1 MNIVHTRDLYAI
13 DNAVGDYIYIKG
25 TCHNGK
31 SAPYGKV
38 QICRGGDITEYTVK
52 SRGLTLILIDR
63 SSLVA
68 SSSISV
74 YDVYGS
80 SAQADALASRLNALT
95 SDYFVVLASQ
105 DAIGWSDSLVTAL
118 KGCGGSTPKSTA
130 TARIPFAFI
139 GYKGL
144 AEGCGQQLMGTV
156 QSTIAAE
163 ISVYVANRMFATSK
177 DGEQGEPGTPGK
189 DATQYYTWM
198 KFADSLQS
206 NGYPASCYDTPTA
219 NTNYVG
225 LAYNQASPTESTDPT
240 KYKWVSTGKNG
251 EDGKDGKDGT
261 SIVPKGNADHYYPSY
276 RYWKNLAYDDANK
289 TFILALFDDL
299 DGMYDEMTE
308 TTFGEG
314 PGYAKM
320 LAKPTRPGAPH
331 RFSLS
336 QEVGSSVVYNGC
348 LYILDSEWI
357 NMGKFTGA
365 TGPKGDKGDKGDK
378 GPQGPQGPQG
388 KIGQLAYPAG
398 SWSASKTY
406 TLTDTACPVVEH
418 NGSYWRLVVASNK
431 GTEPTASNSSV
442 WVIVTQWE
450 AIFTKI
456 LFTAFAKLGSAIF
469 SGDFTLSQRGLLN
482 GAESTAYQNFKPNNA
497 NNPFIPYIYIN
508 WATGEAWLQNVHIKG
523 EVEATSGKLTNV
535 QIDGAYGAPFSDA
548 IRYVDFNGTI
558 AEWQAANIA
567 RINEHDNSFL
577 YDGSHTHNLSGT
589 SRDSGRT
596 LCIVAK
602 TNDITVSCASAN
614 KFVENGRIR
623 SSLTVRTGEMIV
635 VKGIGTDTSLNYYL
649 VLQRV
654 TAFPLLFM
662 KSMPGRTDFVLLRGK
677 VTIASYSSPTYMSI
691 YGVTCSVTKN
701 ADGDYNVSWSSGMIV
716 GSTAYHVNVTPIASY
731 AYNPTI
737 VSQDQT
743 SFRVR
748 FYHYNVLSQ
757 TNLTAFTFEI
767 KIIDNI

>member
-1 MNIVHTRDLYAI
+1 MNIIHTRDLYAI

-38 QICRGGDITEYTVK
+38 QICRGGDIKEYTVK

-95 SDYFVVLASQ
+95 SEYFVVLASF

-130 TARIPFAFI
+130 NARIPFAFI
-139 GYKGL
+139 GYRGL

-163 ISVYVANRMFATSK
+163 ISVYVANRMFTTSK
-177 DGEQGEPGTPGK
+177 DGEQGEPGEPGK

-219 NTNYVG
+219 NTHYIG
-225 LAYNQASPTESTDPT
+225 LAYNQTSPTESTDPT
-240 KYKWVSTGKNG
+240 KYKWVSTGK
-251 EDGKDGKDGT
+251 DGKDGN
-261 SIVPKGNADHYYPSY
+261 SISPKGTAEYHV
-276 RYWKNLAYDDANK
+276 ANFSACRSFNGTGK
-289 TFILALFDDL
+289 FLVDNCSDFA
-299 DGMYDEMTE
+299 EN
-308 TTFGEG
+308 
-314 PGYAKM
+314 PHS
-320 LAKPTRPGAPH
+320 GAH
-331 RFSLS
+331 LI
-336 QEVGSSVVYNGC
+336 V
-348 LYILDSEWI
+348 
-357 NMGKFTGA
+357 KFTGKYGA
-365 TGPKGDKGDKGDK
+365 FGYTLTECEIGDTYTDKDCNLWIKDTGGWENLGNIQGPKGDKGDK
-378 GPQGPQGPQG
+378 GPQGPQG

-398 SWSASKTY
+398 AWSASKTY

-482 GAESTAYQNFKPNNA
+482 GADSNAYQNFKPNNA

-535 QIDGAYGAPFSDA
+535 QIDGAYGAPFSD
-548 IRYVDFNGTI
+548 IIKYVDFNGTI

-567 RINEHDNSFL
+567 RLNEHDNSFL
-577 YDGSHTHNLSGT
+577 YDDTNAHNLSGT

-602 TNDITVSCASAN
+602 TTDITVSCASAN
-614 KFVENGRIR
+614 KFIEDGVIK
-623 SSLTVRTGEMIV
+623 SSLTVRSGEMIM
-635 VKGIGTDTSLNYYL
+635 VKGIGTATELNYYL

-654 TAFPLLFM
+654 LAFPLLFRT
-662 KSMPGRTDFVLLRGK
+662 SMRGRSDFVLLRGK
-677 VTIASYSSPTYMSI
+677 VTLSSYSTPVYMTL

-701 ADGDYNVSWSSGMIV
+701 TEGDYTVAWSPGLIV

-737 VSQDQT
+737 VSQGQT

-767 KIIDNI
+767 RIIDNI

>member
-219 NTNYVG
+219 NTHYIG
-225 LAYNQASPTESTDPT
+225 LAYNQVSPTESTDPT
-240 KYKWVSTGKNG
+240 KYKWSPTGK
-251 EDGKDGKDGT
+251 DGIDGKDGT
-261 SIVPKGNADHYYPSY
+261 SFTAKGSAVDHVSTYNEVVKS
-276 RYWKNLAYDDANK
+276 
-289 TFILALFDDL
+289 
-299 DGMYDEMTE
+299 
-308 TTFGEG
+308 
-314 PGYAKM
+314 
-320 LAKPTRPGAPH
+320 
-331 RFSLS
+331 SLS
-336 QEVGSSVVYNGC
+336 GRFLVDETSGYTGGDAIVSGANLIYKIPGEYGAFGYKVEKCSIGDAYTDNDAFLWVK
-348 LYILDSEWI
+348 DASEWV
-357 NMGKFTGA
+357 NLGQLQ
-365 TGPKGDKGDKGDK
+365 GPQGEP

-469 SGDFTLSQRGLLN
+469 SGDYTLSQRGLLN
-482 GAESTAYQNFKPNNA
+482 GAVSTAYQNFKPNDA

-548 IRYVDFNGTI
+548 IKYVDFNGTI

-623 SSLTVRTGEMIV
+623 GSLTVRTGEMIV
-635 VKGIGTDTSLNYYL
+635 VKGIGTATELNYYL

-654 TAFPLLFM
+654 LAFPLLF
-662 KSMPGRTDFVLLRGK
+662 KTSMPGRTDNVLIRGK

-701 ADGDYNVSWSSGMIV
+701 ADGDYTVSWTSGMIV

-737 VSQDQT
+737 VSQSQT

>member
-1 MNIVHTRDLYAI
+1 MNIIHTRDLYAI

-25 TCHNGK
+25 TCYTGNTK
-31 SAPYGKV
+31 PMAQFTVCIS
-38 QICRGGDITEYTVK
+38 GDIKAYDVK
-52 SRGLTLILIDR
+52 KSGLTMFSIDR
-63 SSLVA
+63 SSLVVTGIQQFTTV
-68 SSSISV
+68 SSS
-74 YDVYGS
+74 
-80 SAQADALASRLNALT
+80 QADILASIIESISAENFVALV
-95 SDYFVVLASQ
+95 SYDS
-105 DAIGWSDSLVTAL
+105 IGWTDSLISAII
-118 KGCGGSTPKSTA
+118 GCGGRTPTYTDA
-130 TARIPFAFI
+130 GPYPFAFI
-139 GYKGL
+139 GYNGL
-144 AEGCGQQLMGTV
+144 EQGCAQQIMGTRFS
-156 QSTIAAE
+156 STAAE
-163 ISVYVANRMFATSK
+163 LSVYVANRMFTTSK

-219 NTNYVG
+219 NTHYIG
-225 LAYNQASPTESTDPT
+225 LAYNQTSPTESTDPT
-240 KYKWVSTGKNG
+240 KYKWVSTGK
-251 EDGKDGKDGT
+251 DGKDGN
-261 SIVPKGNADHYYPSY
+261 SISPKGTAGYHV
-276 RYWKNLAYDDANK
+276 ANFSACSSFNGTGK
-289 TFILALFDDL
+289 FLVDNCSDFA
-299 DGMYDEMTE
+299 EN
-308 TTFGEG
+308 
-314 PGYAKM
+314 PHS
-320 LAKPTRPGAPH
+320 GAH
-331 RFSLS
+331 LI
-336 QEVGSSVVYNGC
+336 V
-348 LYILDSEWI
+348 
-357 NMGKFTGA
+357 KFTGKYGA
-365 TGPKGDKGDKGDK
+365 FGYTLTECEIGDTYTDKDCNLWIKDTGGWENLGNIQGPKGDKGDE
-378 GPQGPQGPQG
+378 GPQGPQG

-418 NGSYWRLVVASNK
+418 NGSYWRLVVATNK

-469 SGDFTLSQRGLLN
+469 SGDYSLSQRGLLN
-482 GAESTAYQNFKPNNA
+482 GADSNAYQNFKPGNA

-508 WATGEAWLQNVHIKG
+508 WATGEAWLQKVHIKG

-535 QIDGAYGAPFSDA
+535 KIDGAYGAPFSDM
-548 IRYVDFNGTI
+548 INFVDFDGTI

-567 RINEHDNSFL
+567 RLTEHDNSFL
-577 YDGSHTHNLSGT
+577 YDGTNAHNLSGT

-602 TNDITVSCASAN
+602 TTDITVSCASAN
-614 KFVENGRIR
+614 KFIEDGVIK
-623 SSLTVRTGEMIV
+623 SSLTVRSGEMIM
-635 VKGIGTDTSLNYYL
+635 VKGIGTATELNYYL

-654 TAFPLLFM
+654 LAFPLLFRT
-662 KSMPGRTDFVLLRGK
+662 SMRGRSDFVLLRGK
-677 VTIASYSSPTYMSI
+677 VTLSSYSTPVYMTL

-701 ADGDYNVSWSSGMIV
+701 TEGDYTVSWPPGLIV

-731 AYNPTI
+731 AYYPTI

>member
-1 MNIVHTRDLYAI
+1 MNIIHTRDLYAI

-95 SDYFVVLASQ
+95 SDYFVVLASF

-139 GYKGL
+139 GYRGL

-177 DGEQGEPGTPGK
+177 DGEQGEPGEPGK

-219 NTNYVG
+219 NTHYIG
-225 LAYNQASPTESTDPT
+225 LAYNQTSPTESTDPT
-240 KYKWVSTGKNG
+240 KYKWVSTGK
-251 EDGKDGKDGT
+251 DGKDGN
-261 SIVPKGNADHYYPSY
+261 SISPKGTA
-276 RYWKNLAYDDANK
+276 AYHVANFSACSSFNGTGK
-289 TFILALFDDL
+289 FLVDNCSDFA
-299 DGMYDEMTE
+299 EN
-308 TTFGEG
+308 
-314 PGYAKM
+314 PHS
-320 LAKPTRPGAPH
+320 GAH
-331 RFSLS
+331 LI
-336 QEVGSSVVYNGC
+336 V
-348 LYILDSEWI
+348 
-357 NMGKFTGA
+357 KFTGKYGA
-365 TGPKGDKGDKGDK
+365 FGYTLTECEIGDTYTDKNCNLWIKDTGGWENLGNIQGPKGDKGDE
-378 GPQGPQGPQG
+378 GPQGPQG

-431 GTEPTASNSSV
+431 GTEPTASNDSV
-442 WVIVTQWE
+442 WVIVTKWE

-469 SGDFTLSQRGLLN
+469 SGDYTLSQRGLLN
-482 GAESTAYQNFKPNNA
+482 GAVSTAYQNFKPNDA

-535 QIDGAYGAPFSDA
+535 QIDGAYGAPFSDMISFA
-548 IRYVDFNGTI
+548 DFDGTI

-567 RINEHDNSFL
+567 RLNEHDNSFL
-577 YDGSHTHNLSGT
+577 YDGTNVHNLSGT

-602 TNDITVSCASAN
+602 PYDITVSCASAN
-614 KFVENGRIR
+614 KFIEDGVIK
-623 SSLTVRTGEMIV
+623 SSLTVRSGEMIM
-635 VKGIGTDTSLNYYL
+635 VKGIGTATELNYYL

-654 TAFPLLFM
+654 LAFPLLFRT
-662 KSMPGRTDFVLLRGK
+662 SMPGRSDFVLLRGK
-677 VTIASYSSPTYMSI
+677 VTLSSYSTPVYMTI
-691 YGVTCSVTKN
+691 YGVTCSVIKN
-701 ADGDYNVSWSSGMIV
+701 TEGDYTVAWSPGLIV

-737 VSQDQT
+737 VSQGQT

>member
-25 TCHNGK
+25 TCYTGNTK
-31 SAPYGKV
+31 PIAQFTV
-38 QICRGGDITEYTVK
+38 CRSGDIKTYDVK
-52 SRGLTLILIDR
+52 KSGLTMFSIDR
-63 SSLVA
+63 SSLVVTGIQQFTTV
-68 SSSISV
+68 SSS
-74 YDVYGS
+74 
-80 SAQADALASRLNALT
+80 QADILASIIKSISSENFVALV
-95 SDYFVVLASQ
+95 SYDS
-105 DAIGWSDSLVTAL
+105 IGWTDSLISAII
-118 KGCGGSTPKSTA
+118 GCGGRTPTYTDA
-130 TARIPFAFI
+130 GPYPFAFI
-139 GYKGL
+139 GYYGL
-144 AEGCGQQLMGTV
+144 ETGCAQQIMGTKSS
-156 QSTIAAE
+156 STAAE
-163 ISVYVANRMFATSK
+163 LSVYVANRMFATSK
-177 DGEQGEPGTPGK
+177 DGEQGEPGEPGK

-206 NGYPASCYDTPTA
+206 NGFPASCYDTPTA
-219 NTNYVG
+219 NTHYIG

-240 KYKWVSTGKNG
+240 KYKWVSTGK
-251 EDGKDGKDGT
+251 DGVNGKDGT
-261 SIVPKGNADHYYPSY
+261 PIVPKGNADHYYPSY
-276 RYWKNLAYDDANK
+276 TYWNNLADDDDNK
-289 TFILALFDDL
+289 TFVLALFDDL
-299 DGMYDEMTE
+299 DGMYDDITE

-320 LAKPTRPGAPH
+320 LPKSTRPGAQD

-336 QEVGSSVVYNGC
+336 QEVGSSVVYKGC

-357 NMGKFTGA
+357 NMGTFTGA
-365 TGPKGDKGDKGDK
+365 TGPKGDKGDKGDQ
-378 GPQGPQGPQG
+378 GPQGPVGPQG

-398 SWSASKTY
+398 AWSASVTY

-442 WVIVTQWE
+442 WIMVTQWE

-456 LFTAFAKLGSAIF
+456 FFTEFAKLGSAIF
-469 SGDFTLSQRGLLN
+469 SGDYTLSQRGLLN
-482 GAESTAYQNFKPNNA
+482 GEVSNAYQNFQPGNA
-497 NNPFIPYIYIN
+497 SNPFIPYIYIN
-508 WATGEAWLQNVHIKG
+508 WDTGEAWLKNVHVKG

-535 QIDGAYGAPFSDA
+535 QIDGAYGAPFSDMISFA
-548 IRYVDFNGTI
+548 DFDGTI

-567 RINEHDNSFL
+567 RLNEHDNSFL
-577 YDGSHTHNLSGT
+577 YDGTNVHNLSGT

-602 TNDITVSCASAN
+602 PYDITVSCASAS
-614 KFVENGRIR
+614 KFIEDGIVKSSIVVR
-623 SSLTVRTGEMIV
+623 SGEMIV
-635 VKGIGTDTSLNYYL
+635 VKGIGTATELNYYL

-654 TAFPLLFM
+654 LAFPLLFRT
-662 KSMPGRTDFVLLRGK
+662 SMRGRSDFVLLRGK
-677 VTIASYSSPTYMSI
+677 VTLSSYSTPIYMTI

-701 ADGDYNVSWSSGMIV
+701 AEGDYTVAWSPGLIV
-716 GSTAYHVNVTPIASY
+716 GSTAYHVNVNPIASY
-731 AYNPTI
+731 AYYPTI

-767 KIIDNI
+767 RIIDNI

>member
-1 MNIVHTRDLYAI
+1 MNIIHTRDLYAI

-38 QICRGGDITEYTVK
+38 KICRGGDIKEYTVK

-63 SSLVA
+63 SSLIA

-95 SDYFVVLASQ
+95 SDYFVVLASF

-139 GYKGL
+139 GYRRL

-156 QSTIAAE
+156 QSTIASE

-177 DGEQGEPGTPGK
+177 DGEKGDPGEPGK

-219 NTNYVG
+219 NTHYIG
-225 LAYNQASPTESTDPT
+225 LAYNQTSPTESTDPT
-240 KYKWVSTGKNG
+240 KYKWVSTGK
-251 EDGKDGKDGT
+251 DGKDGN
-261 SIVPKGNADHYYPSY
+261 SISPKGTAEYHV
-276 RYWKNLAYDDANK
+276 ANFSACRSFNGTGK
-289 TFILALFDDL
+289 FLVDNCSDFA
-299 DGMYDEMTE
+299 EN
-308 TTFGEG
+308 
-314 PGYAKM
+314 PHS
-320 LAKPTRPGAPH
+320 GAH
-331 RFSLS
+331 LI
-336 QEVGSSVVYNGC
+336 V
-348 LYILDSEWI
+348 
-357 NMGKFTGA
+357 KFTGKYGA
-365 TGPKGDKGDKGDK
+365 FGYTLTECEIGDTYTDKDCNLWIKDTGGWENLGNIQGPK
-378 GPQGPQGPQG
+378 GPQGPQG

-482 GAESTAYQNFKPNNA
+482 GADSYAYQNFKPNNA

-535 QIDGAYGAPFSDA
+535 QIDGAYGAPFSDM
-548 IRYVDFNGTI
+548 IRFVDFNGTI

-567 RINEHDNSFL
+567 RMNEHDNSFL
-577 YDGSHTHNLSGT
+577 YDGTNVHNLSGT

-602 TNDITVSCASAN
+602 PTDITVSCASAN
-614 KFVENGRIR
+614 KFVEDGIIR
-623 SSLTVRTGEMIV
+623 SSLTVNSGEMIV
-635 VKGIGTDTSLNYYL
+635 IKGVGTATELNYYL

-654 TAFPLLFM
+654 RAFPLLFRA
-662 KSMPGRTDFVLLRGK
+662 SMPGRSDFVLLRGK
-677 VTIASYSSPTYMSI
+677 VTLSSYSTPVYMTI

-701 ADGDYNVSWSSGMIV
+701 ADGDYTVSWPPGLIV
-716 GSTAYHVNVTPIASY
+716 GSTDYHINVTPIASY
-731 AYNPTI
+731 AYYPTI

-757 TNLTAFTFEI
+757 TNLTAFSFEI
-767 KIIDNI
+767 RIIDTNKI

>member
-1 MNIVHTRDLYAI
+1 MNIVHTRDLYTI

-95 SDYFVVLASQ
+95 SDYFVVLASY

-139 GYKGL
+139 GYRGL

-156 QSTIAAE
+156 QSTIASE

-219 NTNYVG
+219 NTNYIG

-240 KYKWVSTGKNG
+240 KYKWAPTGKNG
-251 EDGKDGKDGT
+251 KDGVDGKDGVNGKDGT
-261 SIVPKGNADHYYPSY
+261 SFTAKGAAVDHVRTYNDVVNSSLTGRFLVDDTSGFTSGDTIVSGA
-276 RYWKNLAYDDANK
+276 NLIYKIPGKFGAFGYDVEQCSIGDAYTDNDAFLWVK
-289 TFILALFDDL
+289 
-299 DGMYDEMTE
+299 DE
-308 TTFGEG
+308 
-314 PGYAKM
+314 
-320 LAKPTRPGAPH
+320 
-331 RFSLS
+331 
-336 QEVGSSVVYNGC
+336 
-348 LYILDSEWI
+348 SEWVNLGQI
-357 NMGKFTGA
+357 Q
-365 TGPKGDKGDKGDK
+365 GPKGDKGDQ

-398 SWSASKTY
+398 AWSASVSY
-406 TLTDTACPVVEH
+406 TLTDTTCPVVEH

-469 SGDFTLSQRGLLN
+469 SGDYTLSQRGLLN
-482 GAESTAYQNFKPNNA
+482 GAVSTAYQNFKPNDA

-535 QIDGAYGAPFSDA
+535 QIDGAYGAPFSDT
-548 IRYVDFNGTI
+548 IKYTDFSGTI

-567 RINEHDNSFL
+567 RINAHDNSFL

-623 SSLTVRTGEMIV
+623 GSLTVRTGEMIV
-635 VKGIGTDTSLNYYL
+635 VKGIGTATELNYYL

-654 TAFPLLFM
+654 LAFPLLF
-662 KSMPGRTDFVLLRGK
+662 KTSMPGRTDNVLIRGK

-701 ADGDYNVSWSSGMIV
+701 ADGDYTVSWSSGMIV
-716 GSTAYHVNVTPIASY
+716 GATAYHVNVTPIASY

-737 VSQDQT
+737 VSQSQT
-743 SFRVR
+743 YFRVR

>member
-1 MNIVHTRDLYAI
+1 MNIVHTRDLYTI

-130 TARIPFAFI
+130 TARFPFAFI

-156 QSTIAAE
+156 QSTIPAE

-219 NTNYVG
+219 NTHYIG
-225 LAYNQASPTESTDPT
+225 LAYNQVSPTESTDPT
-240 KYKWVSTGKNG
+240 KYKWSPTGK
-251 EDGKDGKDGT
+251 DGIDGKDGT
-261 SIVPKGNADHYYPSY
+261 SFTAKGSAVDHVSKYNDVVKSTFTGRFLVDDTSGYTEGVSIVYGPNIIYKIPG
-276 RYWKNLAYDDANK
+276 RY
-289 TFILALFDDL
+289 
-299 DGMYDEMTE
+299 G
-308 TTFGEG
+308 TFGYKVEECSIG
-314 PGYAKM
+314 DAYTDNDAFLWVKD
-320 LAKPTRPGAPH
+320 
-331 RFSLS
+331 
-336 QEVGSSVVYNGC
+336 E
-348 LYILDSEWI
+348 SEWV
-357 NMGKFTGA
+357 NLGQLQ
-365 TGPKGDKGDKGDK
+365 GPQGEP
-378 GPQGPQGPQG
+378 GPQGPPGPQG

-482 GAESTAYQNFKPNNA
+482 GADSTAYQNFKPNNA

-508 WATGEAWLQNVHIKG
+508 WATGEAWLQKVHIKG

-535 QIDGAYGAPFSDA
+535 QIDGAYGAPFSDM
-548 IRYVDFNGTI
+548 IRFVDFNGTI

-567 RINEHDNSFL
+567 RMNEHDNSFL

-635 VKGIGTDTSLNYYL
+635 VKGIGTYTALNYYL

-654 TAFPLLFM
+654 LAFPLLF
-662 KSMPGRTDFVLLRGK
+662 KTSMPGRTDFVLLRGK
-677 VTIASYSSPTYMSI
+677 VTISSYTSPVYMSI
-691 YGVTCSVTKN
+691 YGVTCSVSKN
-701 ADGDYNVSWSSGMIV
+701 ADGDYTVSWSSGMIV

-737 VSQDQT
+737 VSQSQT

>member
-1 MNIVHTRDLYAI
+1 MNIIHTRDLYAI

-38 QICRGGDITEYTVK
+38 KICRGADIKEYTVK

-95 SDYFVVLASQ
+95 SDYFVVLASF

-139 GYKGL
+139 GYRGL

-156 QSTIAAE
+156 QSTIASE

-177 DGEQGEPGTPGK
+177 DGEKGDPGEPGK

-219 NTNYVG
+219 NTHYIG
-225 LAYNQASPTESTDPT
+225 LAYNQTSPTESTDPT
-240 KYKWVSTGKNG
+240 KYKWVSTGK
-251 EDGKDGKDGT
+251 DGKDGN
-261 SIVPKGNADHYYPSY
+261 SISPKGTAEYHV
-276 RYWKNLAYDDANK
+276 ANFSACRSFNGTGK
-289 TFILALFDDL
+289 FLVDNCSDFA
-299 DGMYDEMTE
+299 EN
-308 TTFGEG
+308 
-314 PGYAKM
+314 PHS
-320 LAKPTRPGAPH
+320 GAH
-331 RFSLS
+331 LI
-336 QEVGSSVVYNGC
+336 V
-348 LYILDSEWI
+348 
-357 NMGKFTGA
+357 KFTGKYGA
-365 TGPKGDKGDKGDK
+365 FGYTLTECEIGDTYTDKDCNLWIKDTGGWENLGNIQGPK
-378 GPQGPQGPQG
+378 GPQGPQG

-482 GAESTAYQNFKPNNA
+482 GADSYAYQNFKPNNA

-535 QIDGAYGAPFSDA
+535 QIDGAYGAPFSDM
-548 IRYVDFNGTI
+548 IRFVDFNGTI

-567 RINEHDNSFL
+567 RMNEHDNSFL
-577 YDGSHTHNLSGT
+577 YDGTNVHNLSGT

-602 TNDITVSCASAN
+602 PTDITVSCASAN
-614 KFVENGRIR
+614 KFVEDGIIR
-623 SSLTVRTGEMIV
+623 SSLTVNSGEMIV
-635 VKGIGTDTSLNYYL
+635 IKGVGTATELNYYL

-654 TAFPLLFM
+654 RAFPLLFRA
-662 KSMPGRTDFVLLRGK
+662 SMPGRSDFVLLRGK
-677 VTIASYSSPTYMSI
+677 VTLSSYSTPVYMTI

-701 ADGDYNVSWSSGMIV
+701 ADGDYTVSWPPGLIV
-716 GSTAYHVNVTPIASY
+716 GSTDYHINVTPIASY
-731 AYNPTI
+731 AYYPTI

-757 TNLTAFTFEI
+757 TNLTAFSFEI
-767 KIIDNI
+767 RIIDTNKI

>member
-74 YDVYGS
+74 YDVYVS

-95 SDYFVVLASQ
+95 SEYFVVLASF

-139 GYKGL
+139 GYRGL

-177 DGEQGEPGTPGK
+177 DGEQGEPGEPGK

-219 NTNYVG
+219 NTHYIG
-225 LAYNQASPTESTDPT
+225 LAYNQTSPTESTDPK
-240 KYKWVSTGKNG
+240 KYKWVSTGK
-251 EDGKDGKDGT
+251 DGKNGN
-261 SIVPKGNADHYYPSY
+261 SISPKGTAEYHV
-276 RYWKNLAYDDANK
+276 ANFAACSSFNGTGK
-289 TFILALFDDL
+289 FLVDNCSDFA
-299 DGMYDEMTE
+299 EN
-308 TTFGEG
+308 
-314 PGYAKM
+314 PHS
-320 LAKPTRPGAPH
+320 GAH
-331 RFSLS
+331 LI
-336 QEVGSSVVYNGC
+336 V
-348 LYILDSEWI
+348 
-357 NMGKFTGA
+357 KFTGKYGA
-365 TGPKGDKGDKGDK
+365 FGYTLTECEIGDTYTDKHCNLWIKDTGGWQNLGNIQGPKGDKGDT
-378 GPQGPQGPQG
+378 GPQGPQG

-456 LFTAFAKLGSAIF
+456 LFTAFAKLGSAIY
-469 SGDFTLSQRGLLN
+469 SGDYSLSQRGLLN
-482 GAESTAYQNFKPNNA
+482 GADSNAYQNFQPGNA

-508 WATGEAWLQNVHIKG
+508 WATGEAWLQKVHIKG

-535 QIDGAYGAPFSDA
+535 KIDGAYGAPFSDM
-548 IRYVDFNGTI
+548 IKYVDFNGTI

-567 RINEHDNSFL
+567 RLTEHDNSFL
-577 YDGSHTHNLSGT
+577 YDGTNAHNLSGT

-602 TNDITVSCASAN
+602 TTDITVSCASAN
-614 KFVENGRIR
+614 KFIEDGVIK
-623 SSLTVRTGEMIV
+623 SSLTVRSGEMIM
-635 VKGIGTDTSLNYYL
+635 VKGIGTATELNYYL

-654 TAFPLLFM
+654 LAFPLLFRT
-662 KSMPGRTDFVLLRGK
+662 SMRGRSDFVLLRGK
-677 VTIASYSSPTYMSI
+677 VTLSSYSTPVYMTL

-701 ADGDYNVSWSSGMIV
+701 TEGDYTVAWSPGLIV

-737 VSQDQT
+737 VSQGQT

>member
-25 TCHNGK
+25 TCYTGNTK
-31 SAPYGKV
+31 PIAQFTV
-38 QICRGGDITEYTVK
+38 CRSGDIKTYDVK
-52 SRGLTLILIDR
+52 KSGLTMFSIDR
-63 SSLVA
+63 SSLVVTGIQQFTTV
-68 SSSISV
+68 SSS
-74 YDVYGS
+74 
-80 SAQADALASRLNALT
+80 QADILASIIKSISSENFVALV
-95 SDYFVVLASQ
+95 SYDS
-105 DAIGWSDSLVTAL
+105 IGWTDSLISAII
-118 KGCGGSTPKSTA
+118 GCGGRTPTYTDA
-130 TARIPFAFI
+130 GPYPFAFI
-139 GYKGL
+139 GYNGL
-144 AEGCGQQLMGTV
+144 EQGCAQQMMGTKSS
-156 QSTIAAE
+156 STAAE
-163 ISVYVANRMFATSK
+163 LSVYVANRMFATSK
-177 DGEQGEPGTPGK
+177 DGEQGEPGEPGK

-219 NTNYVG
+219 NTHYIG
-225 LAYNQASPTESTDPT
+225 LAYNQTSPTESTDPT
-240 KYKWVSTGKNG
+240 KYKWVSTGK
-251 EDGKDGKDGT
+251 DGVNGKDGT
-261 SIVPKGNADHYYPSY
+261 PIVPKGNADHYYPSY
-276 RYWKNLAYDDANK
+276 TYWNNLADDDENK
-289 TFILALFDDL
+289 TFVLALFDDL

-320 LAKPTRPGAPH
+320 LAKPTRPGATH
-331 RFSLS
+331 KFSLS
-336 QEVGSSVVYNGC
+336 QEIGSSVVYDGC

-357 NMGKFTGA
+357 NMGTFTGA
-365 TGPKGDKGDKGDK
+365 TGPKGDKGDKGDQ
-378 GPQGPQGPQG
+378 GPQGPVGPQG

-398 SWSASKTY
+398 AWSASKTY

-482 GAESTAYQNFKPNNA
+482 GAVSTAYQNFKPNDA

-535 QIDGAYGAPFSDA
+535 KIDGAYGAPFSDM
-548 IRYVDFNGTI
+548 ISFVDFDGTI

-567 RINEHDNSFL
+567 RMNEHDNSFL
-577 YDGSHTHNLSGT
+577 YDGTNAHNLSGT

-602 TNDITVSCASAN
+602 TTDITVSCASAN
-614 KFVENGRIR
+614 KFIEDGVIK
-623 SSLTVRTGEMIV
+623 SSLTVRSGEMIV
-635 VKGIGTDTSLNYYL
+635 IKGVGTATELNYYL

-654 TAFPLLFM
+654 LAFPLLFRT
-662 KSMPGRTDFVLLRGK
+662 SMPGRSDFVLLRGK
-677 VTIASYSSPTYMSI
+677 VTLASYSTPVYMTI

-701 ADGDYNVSWSSGMIV
+701 KEGDYTVAWSPGLIV

-737 VSQDQT
+737 VSQGQT

>member
-1 MNIVHTRDLYAI
+1 MNIIHTRDLYAI

-25 TCHNGK
+25 TCSTGTTK
-31 SAPYGKV
+31 PVAQLAV
-38 QICRGGDITEYTVK
+38 CRSGDIKAYDVK
-52 SRGLTLILIDR
+52 KSGLTMFSIDR
-63 SSLVA
+63 SSLVVTGIQQFTTV
-68 SSSISV
+68 SSS
-74 YDVYGS
+74 
-80 SAQADALASRLNALT
+80 QADILASIIKSISSENFVALV
-95 SDYFVVLASQ
+95 SYDS
-105 DAIGWSDSLVTAL
+105 IGWTDSLISAII
-118 KGCGGSTPKSTA
+118 GCGGRTPTYTDA
-130 TARIPFAFI
+130 GPYPFAFI
-139 GYKGL
+139 GYNGL
-144 AEGCGQQLMGTV
+144 EQGCAQQIMGTRFS
-156 QSTIAAE
+156 STAAE
-163 ISVYVANRMFATSK
+163 LSVYVANRMFATSK
-177 DGEQGEPGTPGK
+177 DGEQGEPGEPGK

-219 NTNYVG
+219 NTHYIG
-225 LAYNQASPTESTDPT
+225 LAYNQTSPTESTDPT
-240 KYKWVSTGKNG
+240 KYKWVSTGK
-251 EDGKDGKDGT
+251 DGKDGN
-261 SIVPKGNADHYYPSY
+261 SISPKGTAEYHV
-276 RYWKNLAYDDANK
+276 ANFSACSSFNGTGK
-289 TFILALFDDL
+289 FLVDNCSDFA
-299 DGMYDEMTE
+299 EN
-308 TTFGEG
+308 
-314 PGYAKM
+314 PHS
-320 LAKPTRPGAPH
+320 GAH
-331 RFSLS
+331 LI
-336 QEVGSSVVYNGC
+336 V
-348 LYILDSEWI
+348 
-357 NMGKFTGA
+357 KFTGKYGA
-365 TGPKGDKGDKGDK
+365 FGYTLTECEIGDTYTDKDCNLWIKDTGGWENLGNIQGPKGDKGDA
-378 GPQGPQGPQG
+378 GPQGPQG

-398 SWSASKTY
+398 AWSASKTY

-469 SGDFTLSQRGLLN
+469 SGDYTLSQRGLLN
-482 GAESTAYQNFKPNNA
+482 GAVSTAYQNFKPNNA

-535 QIDGAYGAPFSDA
+535 QIDGAYGAPFSDM
-548 IRYVDFNGTI
+548 IRFADFDGTI

-567 RINEHDNSFL
+567 RLNEHDNSIL
-577 YDGSHTHNLSGT
+577 YDGTNVHNLSGT

-602 TNDITVSCASAN
+602 LNEITVSCTSAD
-614 KFVENGRIR
+614 KFVEDGIIR
-623 SSLTVRTGEMIV
+623 SSLTVKSGEMIV
-635 VKGIGTDTSLNYYL
+635 IKGVGTATELNYYL

-654 TAFPLLFM
+654 RAFPLLFRA
-662 KSMPGRTDFVLLRGK
+662 SMPGKSDFVLLRGK
-677 VTIASYSSPTYMSI
+677 VTLSSYSTPVYMTI

-701 ADGDYNVSWSSGMIV
+701 ADGDYTVSWPPGLIV

-731 AYNPTI
+731 AYYPTI

-767 KIIDNI
+767 RIIDNI

>member
-219 NTNYVG
+219 NTHYIG
-225 LAYNQASPTESTDPT
+225 LAYNQVSPTESTDPT
-240 KYKWVSTGKNG
+240 KYKWSPTGK
-251 EDGKDGKDGT
+251 DGIDGKDGT
-261 SIVPKGNADHYYPSY
+261 SFTAKGSAVDHVSTYNDVVKS
-276 RYWKNLAYDDANK
+276 
-289 TFILALFDDL
+289 
-299 DGMYDEMTE
+299 
-308 TTFGEG
+308 
-314 PGYAKM
+314 
-320 LAKPTRPGAPH
+320 
-331 RFSLS
+331 SLS
-336 QEVGSSVVYNGC
+336 GRFLVDETSGYTGGDAIVSGANLIYKIPGKYGAFGYKVEKCSIGDAYTDNDAFLWVK
-348 LYILDSEWI
+348 DASEWV
-357 NMGKFTGA
+357 NLGQLQ
-365 TGPKGDKGDKGDK
+365 GPQGEP

-482 GAESTAYQNFKPNNA
+482 GAVSTAYQNFKPNNA

-548 IRYVDFNGTI
+548 IKYVDFNGTI

-623 SSLTVRTGEMIV
+623 GSLTVRTGEMIV
-635 VKGIGTDTSLNYYL
+635 VKGIGTATELNYYL

-654 TAFPLLFM
+654 LAFPLLF
-662 KSMPGRTDFVLLRGK
+662 KTSMPGRTDNVLIRGK

-701 ADGDYNVSWSSGMIV
+701 ADGDYTVSWTSGMIV

-737 VSQDQT
+737 VSQSQT

>member
-25 TCHNGK
+25 TCYTGNTK
-31 SAPYGKV
+31 PMAQFTV
-38 QICRGGDITEYTVK
+38 CRSGDITAYDVK
-52 SRGLTLILIDR
+52 KSGLTMFSIDR
-63 SSLVA
+63 SSLVVTGIQQFTTV
-68 SSSISV
+68 SSS
-74 YDVYGS
+74 
-80 SAQADALASRLNALT
+80 QADILASIIKSISSENFVALV
-95 SDYFVVLASQ
+95 SYDS
-105 DAIGWSDSLVTAL
+105 IGWSDSLISAII
-118 KGCGGSTPKSTA
+118 GCGGRTPTYTDA
-130 TARIPFAFI
+130 GPYPFAFI
-139 GYKGL
+139 GYNGL
-144 AEGCGQQLMGTV
+144 EQGCAQQIMGTRFS
-156 QSTIAAE
+156 STAAE
-163 ISVYVANRMFATSK
+163 LSVYVANRMFTTSK
-177 DGEQGEPGTPGK
+177 DGEQGEPGEPGK

-219 NTNYVG
+219 NTHYIG
-225 LAYNQASPTESTDPT
+225 LAYNQTSPTESTDPT
-240 KYKWVSTGKNG
+240 KYKWVSTGK
-251 EDGKDGKDGT
+251 DGKDGN
-261 SIVPKGNADHYYPSY
+261 SISPKGTA
-276 RYWKNLAYDDANK
+276 AYHVANFSACSSFNGTGK
-289 TFILALFDDL
+289 FLVDNCSDFA
-299 DGMYDEMTE
+299 EN
-308 TTFGEG
+308 
-314 PGYAKM
+314 PHS
-320 LAKPTRPGAPH
+320 GAH
-331 RFSLS
+331 LI
-336 QEVGSSVVYNGC
+336 V
-348 LYILDSEWI
+348 
-357 NMGKFTGA
+357 KFTGKYGA
-365 TGPKGDKGDKGDK
+365 FGYTLTECEIGDTYTDKDCNLWIKDTGGWENLGNIQGPKGDKGDE
-378 GPQGPQGPQG
+378 GPQGPQG

-398 SWSASKTY
+398 AWSASVTY

-456 LFTAFAKLGSAIF
+456 LFTAFAKLGSAIY
-469 SGDFTLSQRGLLN
+469 SGDYSLSQRGLLN
-482 GAESTAYQNFKPNNA
+482 GADSNAYQNFQPSNA

-508 WATGEAWLQNVHIKG
+508 WATGEAWLQKVHIKG

-535 QIDGAYGAPFSDA
+535 KIDGAYGAPFSDT
-548 IRYVDFNGTI
+548 IKYVDFNGTI

-567 RINEHDNSFL
+567 RLSEHDNSFL
-577 YDGSHTHNLSGT
+577 YDGTNVHNLSGT

-602 TNDITVSCASAN
+602 TTDITVSCASAN
-614 KFVENGRIR
+614 KFIEDGVIK
-623 SSLTVRTGEMIV
+623 SSLTVRSGEMIV
-635 VKGIGTDTSLNYYL
+635 VKGIGTATELNYYL

-654 TAFPLLFM
+654 LAFPLLFRT
-662 KSMPGRTDFVLLRGK
+662 SMPGRSDFVLLRGK
-677 VTIASYSSPTYMSI
+677 VTLSSYSTPVYMTI
-691 YGVTCSVTKN
+691 YGVTCSVIKN
-701 ADGDYNVSWSSGMIV
+701 KEGDYTVSWPPGLIV

-731 AYNPTI
+731 AYYPTI

>member
-1 MNIVHTRDLYAI
+1 MNIIHTRDLYAI

-25 TCHNGK
+25 TCSTGTTK
-31 SAPYGKV
+31 PVAQLAV
-38 QICRGGDITEYTVK
+38 CRSGDIKAYDVK
-52 SRGLTLILIDR
+52 KSGLTMFSIDR
-63 SSLVA
+63 SSLVVTGIQQFTTV
-68 SSSISV
+68 SSS
-74 YDVYGS
+74 
-80 SAQADALASRLNALT
+80 QADILASIIKSISSENFVALV
-95 SDYFVVLASQ
+95 SYDS
-105 DAIGWSDSLVTAL
+105 IGWTDSLISAII
-118 KGCGGSTPKSTA
+118 GCGGRTPTYTDA
-130 TARIPFAFI
+130 GPYPFAFI
-139 GYKGL
+139 GYRGL
-144 AEGCGQQLMGTV
+144 EEGCGQQLMGTV

-163 ISVYVANRMFATSK
+163 LSVYVANRMFATSK
-177 DGEQGEPGTPGK
+177 DGEKGEPGTPGK
-189 DATQYYTWM
+189 EATQYYTWM

-219 NTNYVG
+219 NTHYIG
-225 LAYNQASPTESTDPT
+225 LAYNQTSPTESTDPT
-240 KYKWVSTGKNG
+240 KYKWVSTGK
-251 EDGKDGKDGT
+251 DGKDGN
-261 SIVPKGNADHYYPSY
+261 SISPKGTAEYHV
-276 RYWKNLAYDDANK
+276 ANFSACSSFNGTGK
-289 TFILALFDDL
+289 FLVDNCSDFA
-299 DGMYDEMTE
+299 EN
-308 TTFGEG
+308 
-314 PGYAKM
+314 PHS
-320 LAKPTRPGAPH
+320 GAH
-331 RFSLS
+331 LI
-336 QEVGSSVVYNGC
+336 V
-348 LYILDSEWI
+348 
-357 NMGKFTGA
+357 KFTGKYGA
-365 TGPKGDKGDKGDK
+365 FGYTLTECEIGDTYTDKDCNLWIKDTGGWENLGNIQGPKGDKGDA
-378 GPQGPQGPQG
+378 GPQGPQG

-398 SWSASKTY
+398 AWSASKTY

-469 SGDFTLSQRGLLN
+469 SGDYTLSQRGLLN
-482 GAESTAYQNFKPNNA
+482 GAVSTAYQNFKPNDA

-535 QIDGAYGAPFSDA
+535 QIDGAYGAPFSDMISFA
-548 IRYVDFNGTI
+548 HFDGTI

-567 RINEHDNSFL
+567 RLNEHDNSIL
-577 YDGSHTHNLSGT
+577 YDGTNVHNLSGT

-602 TNDITVSCASAN
+602 LNEITVSCTSAD
-614 KFVENGRIR
+614 KFVEDGIIR
-623 SSLTVRTGEMIV
+623 SSLTVKSGEMIV
-635 VKGIGTDTSLNYYL
+635 IKGVGTATELNYYL

-654 TAFPLLFM
+654 RAFPLLFRA
-662 KSMPGRTDFVLLRGK
+662 SMPGRSDFVLLRGK
-677 VTIASYSSPTYMSI
+677 VTLYSYSTPVYMTI

-701 ADGDYNVSWSSGMIV
+701 ADGDYTVSWPPGLIV

-731 AYNPTI
+731 AYYPTI

-767 KIIDNI
+767 RIIDNI

>member
-1 MNIVHTRDLYAI
+1 MNIVHTRDLYTI

-95 SDYFVVLASQ
+95 SDYFVVLASF

-139 GYKGL
+139 GYRGL

-177 DGEQGEPGTPGK
+177 DGEQGEPGEPGK

-219 NTNYVG
+219 NTHYIG
-225 LAYNQASPTESTDPT
+225 LAYNQTSPTESTDPT
-240 KYKWVSTGKNG
+240 KYKWVSTGK
-251 EDGKDGKDGT
+251 DGKDGN
-261 SIVPKGNADHYYPSY
+261 SISPKGTA
-276 RYWKNLAYDDANK
+276 AYHVANFSACSSFNGTGK
-289 TFILALFDDL
+289 FLVDNCSDFS
-299 DGMYDEMTE
+299 EN
-308 TTFGEG
+308 
-314 PGYAKM
+314 PHS
-320 LAKPTRPGAPH
+320 GAH
-331 RFSLS
+331 LI
-336 QEVGSSVVYNGC
+336 V
-348 LYILDSEWI
+348 
-357 NMGKFTGA
+357 KFTGKYGA
-365 TGPKGDKGDKGDK
+365 FGYTLTECEIGDTYTDKNCNLWIKDTGGWENLGNIQGPKGDKGDE
-378 GPQGPQGPQG
+378 GPQGPQG

-398 SWSASKTY
+398 TWSASKTY

-482 GAESTAYQNFKPNNA
+482 GADSNAYQNFKPGNA

-508 WATGEAWLQNVHIKG
+508 WATGEAWLQKVHIKG

-535 QIDGAYGAPFSDA
+535 KIDGAYGAPFSDM
-548 IRYVDFNGTI
+548 ISFVDFNGTI

-567 RINEHDNSFL
+567 RMTEHDNSFL
-577 YDGSHTHNLSGT
+577 YDGTNAHNLSGT

-602 TNDITVSCASAN
+602 TTDITVSCASAN
-614 KFVENGRIR
+614 KFIEDGVIK
-623 SSLTVRTGEMIV
+623 SSLTVRSGEMIM
-635 VKGIGTDTSLNYYL
+635 VKGIGTATELNYYL

-654 TAFPLLFM
+654 LAFPLLFRT
-662 KSMPGRTDFVLLRGK
+662 SMPGRSDFVLLRGK
-677 VTIASYSSPTYMSI
+677 VTLSSYSTPVYMTI

-701 ADGDYNVSWSSGMIV
+701 ADGDYTVAWSPGLIV

-731 AYNPTI
+731 AYYPTI

>member
-25 TCHNGK
+25 TCSTGTTK
-31 SAPYGKV
+31 PVAQLAV
-38 QICRGGDITEYTVK
+38 CRSGDIKAYDVK
-52 SRGLTLILIDR
+52 KSGLTMFSIDR
-63 SSLVA
+63 SSLVVTGIQQFTTV
-68 SSSISV
+68 SSS
-74 YDVYGS
+74 
-80 SAQADALASRLNALT
+80 QADILASIIKSISAENFVALV
-95 SDYFVVLASQ
+95 SYDS
-105 DAIGWSDSLVTAL
+105 IGWTDSLISAII
-118 KGCGGSTPKSTA
+118 GCGGRTPTYTDA
-130 TARIPFAFI
+130 GPYPFAFI
-139 GYKGL
+139 GYNGL
-144 AEGCGQQLMGTV
+144 EPGCAQQIMGTKSS
-156 QSTIAAE
+156 STAAE
-163 ISVYVANRMFATSK
+163 ISVYVANRMFTTSK
-177 DGEQGEPGTPGK
+177 DGEQGEPGEPGK

-219 NTNYVG
+219 NTHYIG
-225 LAYNQASPTESTDPT
+225 LAYNQTSPTESTDPT
-240 KYKWVSTGKNG
+240 KYKWVSTGK
-251 EDGKDGKDGT
+251 DGKDGN
-261 SIVPKGNADHYYPSY
+261 SISPKGTAGYHV
-276 RYWKNLAYDDANK
+276 ANFSACSSFNGTGK
-289 TFILALFDDL
+289 FLVDNCSDFA
-299 DGMYDEMTE
+299 EN
-308 TTFGEG
+308 
-314 PGYAKM
+314 PHS
-320 LAKPTRPGAPH
+320 GAH
-331 RFSLS
+331 LI
-336 QEVGSSVVYNGC
+336 V
-348 LYILDSEWI
+348 
-357 NMGKFTGA
+357 KFTGKYGA
-365 TGPKGDKGDKGDK
+365 FGYTLTECEIGDTYTDKNCNLWIKDTGGWENLGNIQGPKGDKGDE
-378 GPQGPQGPQG
+378 GPQGPQG

-482 GAESTAYQNFKPNNA
+482 GADSNAYQNFKPGNA

-508 WATGEAWLQNVHIKG
+508 WATGEAWLQKVHIKG

-535 QIDGAYGAPFSDA
+535 KIDGAYGAPFSDM
-548 IRYVDFNGTI
+548 ISFVDFNGTI

-567 RINEHDNSFL
+567 RLTEHDNSFL
-577 YDGSHTHNLSGT
+577 YDGTNAHNLSGT

-602 TNDITVSCASAN
+602 TTDITVSCASAS
-614 KFVENGRIR
+614 KFIEDGVIK
-623 SSLTVRTGEMIV
+623 SSITVRSGEMIM
-635 VKGIGTDTSLNYYL
+635 VKGIGTATELNYYL
-649 VLQRV
+649 VRQRV
-654 TAFPLLFM
+654 LAFPLLFRT
-662 KSMPGRTDFVLLRGK
+662 SMPGKSDFVLLRGK
-677 VTIASYSSPTYMSI
+677 VTLSSYSTPVYMTI
-691 YGVTCSVTKN
+691 YGVTCSVIKN
-701 ADGDYNVSWSSGMIV
+701 TEGDYTVAWSPGLIV

-731 AYNPTI
+731 AYYPTI

>member
-31 SAPYGKV
+31 STPYGKV

-95 SDYFVVLASQ
+95 SDYFVVLASF

-219 NTNYVG
+219 NTHYIG
-225 LAYNQASPTESTDPT
+225 LAYNQVSPTESTDPT
-240 KYKWVSTGKNG
+240 KYKWSPTGK
-251 EDGKDGKDGT
+251 DGVDGKDGT
-261 SIVPKGNADHYYPSY
+261 SFTAKGSAVDHVSTYNDVVKSSSTGRFLVDDTSGYTEGVSIVYGPNIILKIPG
-276 RYWKNLAYDDANK
+276 RYGTFRYKVEECSIGDAYTDIDAFLWVK
-289 TFILALFDDL
+289 
-299 DGMYDEMTE
+299 DE
-308 TTFGEG
+308 
-314 PGYAKM
+314 
-320 LAKPTRPGAPH
+320 
-331 RFSLS
+331 
-336 QEVGSSVVYNGC
+336 
-348 LYILDSEWI
+348 SEWV
-357 NMGKFTGA
+357 NLGQLQ
-365 TGPKGDKGDKGDK
+365 GPQGEP
-378 GPQGPQGPQG
+378 GPQGPPGPQG

-701 ADGDYNVSWSSGMIV
+701 ADGDYTVSWSSGMIV

-731 AYNPTI
+731 AYYPTI

>member
-1 MNIVHTRDLYAI
+1 MNIIHTRDLYAI

-38 QICRGGDITEYTVK
+38 KICRGGDIKEYTVK

-95 SDYFVVLASQ
+95 SDYFVVLASF

-139 GYKGL
+139 GYRGL

-156 QSTIAAE
+156 QSTIASE

-177 DGEQGEPGTPGK
+177 DGEKGDPGEPGK

-219 NTNYVG
+219 NTHYIG
-225 LAYNQASPTESTDPT
+225 LAYNQTSPTESTDPT
-240 KYKWVSTGKNG
+240 KYKWVSTGK
-251 EDGKDGKDGT
+251 DGKDGN
-261 SIVPKGNADHYYPSY
+261 SISPKGTAEYHV
-276 RYWKNLAYDDANK
+276 ANFSACRSFNGTGK
-289 TFILALFDDL
+289 FLVDNCSDFA
-299 DGMYDEMTE
+299 EN
-308 TTFGEG
+308 
-314 PGYAKM
+314 PHS
-320 LAKPTRPGAPH
+320 GAH
-331 RFSLS
+331 LI
-336 QEVGSSVVYNGC
+336 V
-348 LYILDSEWI
+348 
-357 NMGKFTGA
+357 KFTGKYGA
-365 TGPKGDKGDKGDK
+365 FGYTLTECEIGDTYTDKDCNLWIKDTGGWENLGNIQGPK
-378 GPQGPQGPQG
+378 GPQGPQG

-482 GAESTAYQNFKPNNA
+482 GADSYAYQNFKPNNA

-535 QIDGAYGAPFSDA
+535 QIDGAYGAPFSDM
-548 IRYVDFNGTI
+548 IRFVDFNGTI

-567 RINEHDNSFL
+567 RMNEHDNSFL
-577 YDGSHTHNLSGT
+577 YDGTNVHNLSGT

-602 TNDITVSCASAN
+602 PTDITVSCASAN
-614 KFVENGRIR
+614 KFVEDGIIR
-623 SSLTVRTGEMIV
+623 SSLTVNSGEMIV
-635 VKGIGTDTSLNYYL
+635 IKGVGTATELNYYL

-654 TAFPLLFM
+654 RAFPLLFRA
-662 KSMPGRTDFVLLRGK
+662 SMPGRSDFVLLRGK
-677 VTIASYSSPTYMSI
+677 VTLSSYSTPVYMTI

-701 ADGDYNVSWSSGMIV
+701 ADGDYTVSWPPGLIV
-716 GSTAYHVNVTPIASY
+716 GSTDYHINVTPIASY
-731 AYNPTI
+731 AYYPTI

-757 TNLTAFTFEI
+757 TNLTAFSFEI
-767 KIIDNI
+767 RIIDTNKI

>member
-1 MNIVHTRDLYAI
+1 MNIVHTRDLYTI

-95 SDYFVVLASQ
+95 SDYFVVLASY

-139 GYKGL
+139 GYRGL

-156 QSTIAAE
+156 QSTIATE

-177 DGEQGEPGTPGK
+177 DGEQGEPGEPGK

-219 NTNYVG
+219 NTNYIG

-240 KYKWVSTGKNG
+240 KYKWAPTGKNG
-251 EDGKDGKDGT
+251 KDGVDGKDGVNGKDGT
-261 SIVPKGNADHYYPSY
+261 SFTAKGAAVDHVRTYNDVVNSSLTGRFLVDDTSGFTSGDTIVSGA
-276 RYWKNLAYDDANK
+276 NLIYKIPGKFGAFGYDVEQCSIGDAYTDNDAFLWVK
-289 TFILALFDDL
+289 
-299 DGMYDEMTE
+299 DE
-308 TTFGEG
+308 
-314 PGYAKM
+314 
-320 LAKPTRPGAPH
+320 
-331 RFSLS
+331 
-336 QEVGSSVVYNGC
+336 
-348 LYILDSEWI
+348 SEWVNLGQI
-357 NMGKFTGA
+357 Q
-365 TGPKGDKGDKGDK
+365 GPKGDKGDKGDK
-378 GPQGPQGPQG
+378 GEQGPQGPQGPQG

-398 SWSASKTY
+398 AWSASVTY
-406 TLTDTACPVVEH
+406 TLTDTTCPVVEH

-469 SGDFTLSQRGLLN
+469 SGDYTLSQRGLLN
-482 GAESTAYQNFKPNNA
+482 GAVSTAYQKFKPNDA

-535 QIDGAYGAPFSDA
+535 QIDGAYGAPFSDT
-548 IRYVDFNGTI
+548 IKYVDFKGTI

-567 RINEHDNSFL
+567 RINAHDNSFL

-602 TNDITVSCASAN
+602 TNDITVSCASVN
-614 KFVENGRIR
+614 KFIENGRIR
-623 SSLTVRTGEMIV
+623 SSLTVRSGEMIV
-635 VKGIGTDTSLNYYL
+635 VKGIGTDTALNYYL

-654 TAFPLLFM
+654 LAFPLLF
-662 KSMPGRTDFVLLRGK
+662 KTSMPGRTDFVLLRGK
-677 VTIASYSSPTYMSI
+677 ITISSYTSPVYMSI

-701 ADGDYNVSWSSGMIV
+701 ADGDYTVSWSSGMIV

-737 VSQDQT
+737 VSQSQT
-743 SFRVR
+743 YFRVR

>member
-95 SDYFVVLASQ
+95 SEYFVVLASF

-139 GYKGL
+139 GYRGL

-156 QSTIAAE
+156 QSTIASE

-177 DGEQGEPGTPGK
+177 DGEKGEPGEPGK

-219 NTNYVG
+219 NTHYIG
-225 LAYNQASPTESTDPT
+225 LAYNQTSPTESTDPT
-240 KYKWVSTGKNG
+240 KYKWVSTGK
-251 EDGKDGKDGT
+251 DGKDGN
-261 SIVPKGNADHYYPSY
+261 SISPKGTAEYHV
-276 RYWKNLAYDDANK
+276 ANFSACSSFNGTGK
-289 TFILALFDDL
+289 FLVDNCSDFA
-299 DGMYDEMTE
+299 EN
-308 TTFGEG
+308 
-314 PGYAKM
+314 PHS
-320 LAKPTRPGAPH
+320 GAH
-331 RFSLS
+331 LI
-336 QEVGSSVVYNGC
+336 V
-348 LYILDSEWI
+348 
-357 NMGKFTGA
+357 KFTGKYGA
-365 TGPKGDKGDKGDK
+365 FGYTLTECEIGDTYTDKDCNLWIKDTGGWENLGNIQGPKGDKGDT
-378 GPQGPQGPQG
+378 GPQGPQG

-398 SWSASKTY
+398 AWLASKTY

-418 NGSYWRLVVASNK
+418 NGSYWRLIVASNK

-456 LFTAFAKLGSAIF
+456 LFTAFAKLGSAIY
-469 SGDFTLSQRGLLN
+469 SGDYSLSQRGLLN
-482 GAESTAYQNFKPNNA
+482 GADSNAYQNFQPSNA

-508 WATGEAWLQNVHIKG
+508 WATGEAWLQKVHIKG

-535 QIDGAYGAPFSDA
+535 KIDGAYGAPFSDMISFA
-548 IRYVDFNGTI
+548 DFNGTI

-567 RINEHDNSFL
+567 RLTEHDNSFL
-577 YDGSHTHNLSGT
+577 YDGTNAHNLSGT

-602 TNDITVSCASAN
+602 TTDITVSCASAN
-614 KFVENGRIR
+614 KFIEDGVIK
-623 SSLTVRTGEMIV
+623 SSLTVRSGEMIV
-635 VKGIGTDTSLNYYL
+635 VKGVGTATELNYYL

-654 TAFPLLFM
+654 LAFPLLFRT
-662 KSMPGRTDFVLLRGK
+662 SMPGRSDFVLLRGK
-677 VTIASYSSPTYMSI
+677 VTLSSYSTPVYMTL

-701 ADGDYNVSWSSGMIV
+701 ADGDYTVAWSPGLIV

-737 VSQDQT
+737 VSQGQT

>member
-1 MNIVHTRDLYAI
+1 MNIIHTRDLYAI

-25 TCHNGK
+25 TCSTGTTK
-31 SAPYGKV
+31 PVAQLAV
-38 QICRGGDITEYTVK
+38 CRSGDIKTYDVK
-52 SRGLTLILIDR
+52 KSGLTMFSIDR
-63 SSLVA
+63 SSLVVTGIQQFTTV
-68 SSSISV
+68 SSS
-74 YDVYGS
+74 
-80 SAQADALASRLNALT
+80 QADILASIIKSISAENFVALV
-95 SDYFVVLASQ
+95 SYDS
-105 DAIGWSDSLVTAL
+105 IGWSDSLISAII
-118 KGCGGSTPKSTA
+118 GCGGRTPTYTA
-130 TARIPFAFI
+130 AGPYPFAFI
-139 GYKGL
+139 GYNGL
-144 AEGCGQQLMGTV
+144 EAGCAQQIMGTK
-156 QSTIAAE
+156 SSRTAAE

-219 NTNYVG
+219 NTHYIG
-225 LAYNQASPTESTDPT
+225 LAYNQTSPTESTDPK
-240 KYKWVSTGKNG
+240 KYKWVSTGK
-251 EDGKDGKDGT
+251 DGKDGN
-261 SIVPKGNADHYYPSY
+261 SISPKGTAEYHV
-276 RYWKNLAYDDANK
+276 ANFAACSSFNGTGK
-289 TFILALFDDL
+289 FLVDNCSDFA
-299 DGMYDEMTE
+299 EN
-308 TTFGEG
+308 
-314 PGYAKM
+314 PHS
-320 LAKPTRPGAPH
+320 GAH
-331 RFSLS
+331 LI
-336 QEVGSSVVYNGC
+336 V
-348 LYILDSEWI
+348 
-357 NMGKFTGA
+357 KFTGKYGA
-365 TGPKGDKGDKGDK
+365 FGYTLTECEIGDTYTDKDCNLWIKDTGGWQNLGNIQGPKGDKGDT
-378 GPQGPQGPQG
+378 GPQGPQG

-456 LFTAFAKLGSAIF
+456 LFTAFAKLGSAIY
-469 SGDFTLSQRGLLN
+469 SGDYSLSQRGLLN
-482 GAESTAYQNFKPNNA
+482 GAESTAYQNFQPSNA

-508 WATGEAWLQNVHIKG
+508 WATGEAWLQKVHIKG

-535 QIDGAYGAPFSDA
+535 QIDGAYGAPFSDMINFA
-548 IRYVDFNGTI
+548 DFDGTI

-567 RINEHDNSFL
+567 RLNAHDNSFL
-577 YDGSHTHNLSGT
+577 YDGTNAHNLSGT

-602 TNDITVSCASAN
+602 TVDITVTCASVK
-614 KFVENGRIR
+614 KFVENGIIR
-623 SSLTVRTGEMIV
+623 SSITVRTGEMIV
-635 VKGIGTDTSLNYYL
+635 VKGIGTATELNYYL

-654 TAFPLLFM
+654 LAFPLLFRT
-662 KSMPGRTDFVLLRGK
+662 SMPGRSDFVILRGK
-677 VTIASYSSPTYMSI
+677 VTLSSYSTPVYMTL
-691 YGVTCSVTKN
+691 YGVTCSVIKN
-701 ADGDYNVSWSSGMIV
+701 ADGDYTVAWSPGLIV

>member
-38 QICRGGDITEYTVK
+38 QICRGGDIKEYTVK

-95 SDYFVVLASQ
+95 SEYFVVLASF
-105 DAIGWSDSLVTAL
+105 DAIGWSDRLVAAL

-139 GYKGL
+139 GYRGL

-163 ISVYVANRMFATSK
+163 ISVYVANRMFTTSK
-177 DGEQGEPGTPGK
+177 DGEQGEPGEPGK

-219 NTNYVG
+219 NTHYIG
-225 LAYNQASPTESTDPT
+225 LAYNQTSPTESTDPT
-240 KYKWVSTGKNG
+240 KYKWVSTGK
-251 EDGKDGKDGT
+251 DGKDGN
-261 SIVPKGNADHYYPSY
+261 SISPKGTAEYHVANFSACSSFNGTGKFLVDHCSDFAENPHS
-276 RYWKNLAYDDANK
+276 
-289 TFILALFDDL
+289 
-299 DGMYDEMTE
+299 
-308 TTFGEG
+308 
-314 PGYAKM
+314 
-320 LAKPTRPGAPH
+320 GAH
-331 RFSLS
+331 LI
-336 QEVGSSVVYNGC
+336 V
-348 LYILDSEWI
+348 
-357 NMGKFTGA
+357 KFTGKYGA
-365 TGPKGDKGDKGDK
+365 FGYTLTECEIGDTYTDKDCNLWIKDTGGWENLGNIQGPKGDKGDK
-378 GPQGPQGPQG
+378 GPQGPQG

-398 SWSASKTY
+398 AWSASKTY

-482 GAESTAYQNFKPNNA
+482 GADSNAYQNFKPNNA

-535 QIDGAYGAPFSDA
+535 QIDGAYGAPFSD
-548 IRYVDFNGTI
+548 IIKYVDFNGTI

-567 RINEHDNSFL
+567 RLNEHDNSFL
-577 YDGSHTHNLSGT
+577 YDDTNAHNLSGT

-602 TNDITVSCASAN
+602 TTDITVSCASAN
-614 KFVENGRIR
+614 KFIEDGVIK
-623 SSLTVRTGEMIV
+623 SSLTVRSGEMIM
-635 VKGIGTDTSLNYYL
+635 VKGIGTATELNYYL

-654 TAFPLLFM
+654 LAFPLLFRT
-662 KSMPGRTDFVLLRGK
+662 SMRGRSDFVLLRGK
-677 VTIASYSSPTYMSI
+677 VTLSSYSTPVYMTL

-701 ADGDYNVSWSSGMIV
+701 TEGDYTVAWSPGLIV

-737 VSQDQT
+737 VSQGQT

-767 KIIDNI
+767 RIIDNI

>member
-206 NGYPASCYDTPTA
+206 NGFPASCYDTPTA
-219 NTNYVG
+219 NTHYIG
-225 LAYNQASPTESTDPT
+225 LAYNQVSPTESTDPT
-240 KYKWVSTGKNG
+240 KYKWSPTGK
-251 EDGKDGKDGT
+251 DGIDGKDGT
-261 SIVPKGNADHYYPSY
+261 SFTAKGSAVDHVSTYNDVVKS
-276 RYWKNLAYDDANK
+276 
-289 TFILALFDDL
+289 
-299 DGMYDEMTE
+299 
-308 TTFGEG
+308 
-314 PGYAKM
+314 
-320 LAKPTRPGAPH
+320 
-331 RFSLS
+331 SLS
-336 QEVGSSVVYNGC
+336 GRFLVDETSGYTGGTTIVSGANLIYKIPGKYGNFGYKVEKCSIGDAYTDNDAFLWVK
-348 LYILDSEWI
+348 DESEWV
-357 NMGKFTGA
+357 NLGQLQ
-365 TGPKGDKGDKGDK
+365 GPQGEP
-378 GPQGPQGPQG
+378 GPQGPPGPQG

-398 SWSASKTY
+398 AWSASKTY

-482 GAESTAYQNFKPNNA
+482 GAVSTAYQNFKPNDA
-497 NNPFIPYIYIN
+497 NNHFIPYIYIN

-535 QIDGAYGAPFSDA
+535 QIDGAYGAPFSDM
-548 IRYVDFNGTI
+548 IRFVDFNGTI

-567 RINEHDNSFL
+567 RMNEHDNSFL
-577 YDGSHTHNLSGT
+577 YDGTNVHNLSGT

-602 TNDITVSCASAN
+602 PTDITVSCASAN
-614 KFVENGRIR
+614 KFVEDGIIR
-623 SSLTVRTGEMIV
+623 NSLTVKSGEMIV
-635 VKGIGTDTSLNYYL
+635 IKGVGTATELNYYL

-654 TAFPLLFM
+654 RAFPLLFRA
-662 KSMPGRTDFVLLRGK
+662 SMPGRSDFVLLRGK
-677 VTIASYSSPTYMSI
+677 VTLSSYSTPVYMTI

-701 ADGDYNVSWSSGMIV
+701 ADGDYTVSWPPGLIV